1 MIKVRQANQSEIFQL
16 LKLYQ
21 AAAQTKNGIA
31 RKPEE
36 ISKKLIADF
45 VKNSSKSGLIFVIE
59 NPDNRA
65 ELIAEI
71 HCYKHEPLCFKHVF
85 GNLILVIHPNFQGQG
100 LGRKIFS
107 HLLLE
112 VAKNHHNIARIEL
125 FCRQNNL
132 RGLKLYQSLGFVVEG
147 ILKNRVLNSE
157 NEIDADIIMAWFN
170 PNFLSD

>member
-1 MIKVRQANQSEIFQL
+1 MIKVRQANQSDIFQL

-85 GNLILVIHPNFQGQG
+85 VF
-100 LGRKIFS
+100 
-107 HLLLE
+107 
-112 VAKNHHNIARIEL
+112 KNCHV
-125 FCRQNNL
+125 F
-132 RGLKLYQSLGFVVEG
+132 
-147 ILKNRVLNSE
+147 
-157 NEIDADIIMAWFN
+157 
-170 PNFLSD
+170 